1 MEKVNQKQ
9 HSIPG
14 GITEIGATIKGLED
28 AEVVIPTTYTV
39 ASLIW
44 PVQELDGF

>member
-1 MEKVNQKQ
+1 MAKVNRKQ
-9 HSIPG
+9 YNIPG
-14 GITEIGATIKGLED
+14 GIAEIRATIKGLKD

-39 ASLIW
+39 TSLIW